1 MIIKTMDSKQDE
13 IQELSSLLK
22 ENLTPNQRFQIEREL
37 KAMKNGVHGEEDA
50 AYYIDFYFGDS
61 KNWTVIHDLRIEH
74 EDQVAQIDHILIGR
88 TFDIYVLES
97 KNYSYKITIT
107 PEGEFQAHSGKQ
119 YYGVPS
125 PIEQNKRHV
134 HLLERFLK
142 AKEILPKRMGISL
155 SPKLKSFILI
165 SPKSIISRPPDKRF
179 DSSMVI
185 KADTLRTKIDHEL
198 EKISPI
204 ASVVSISKVSPSSTI
219 EEVAQKLVRYHRR
232 HKTDWRARF
241 GLSTESPS
249 GCENAPVQK
258 NGGPISKDV
267 SKYFCSKCKKDI
279 SKKVAK
285 FCFHN
290 KSKFGGRAYCFDCQ
304 KGF

>member
-1 MIIKTMDSKQDE
+1 MIIKSMDSKESDIQD
-13 IQELSSLLK
+13 LSSLLK

-37 KAMKNGVHGEEDA
+37 KAMKNGIHGEEDS
-50 AYYIDFYFGDS
+50 AYYIDFHFGES
-61 KNWTVIHDLRIEH
+61 KNWAVIHDLRIEH

-97 KNYSYKITIT
+97 KNYSYKIMIT
-107 PEGEFQAHSGKQ
+107 PEGEFQAHSRKQ

-142 AKEILPKRMGISL
+142 AKEILPKRMGIPI

-165 SPKSIISRPPDKRF
+165 SPKSIISRPPGKRF
-179 DSSMVI
+179 DTSMVI
-185 KADTLRTKIDHEL
+185 KADTLRTKIDTEL
-198 EKISPI
+198 EKISPL
-204 ASVVSISKVSPSSTI
+204 ANVVSISKVSSSSTI
-219 EEVAQKLVRYHRR
+219 EDVAKRLVRYHRP

-241 GLSTESPS
+241 GLSAESPS
-249 GCENAPVQK
+249 GCKNMPVQK

-279 SKKVAK
+279 SEKVAK
-285 FCFHN
+285 FCFNN
-290 KSKFGGRAYCFDCQ
+290 KSKFGGRAYCLDCQ
-304 KGF
+304 TDF